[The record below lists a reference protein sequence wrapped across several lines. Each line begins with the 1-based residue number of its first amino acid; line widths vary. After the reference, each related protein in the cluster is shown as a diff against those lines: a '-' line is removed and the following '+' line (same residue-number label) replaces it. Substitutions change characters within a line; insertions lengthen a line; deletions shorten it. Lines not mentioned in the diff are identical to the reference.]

1 MLLNSKALGN
11 TESTHATDLAG
22 FHVEASLD
30 VTVGDGTAQVLHN
43 FGTIVTSVVT
53 NDGGKLMKSASEGLD
68 GESLLA
74 LDLLSKIGDGELH
87 ADLGVATTEDGLMV
101 LDGRDEDADGVMK
114 GALSLINNMDAGTA
128 DNNGA
133 GLVTLAASE
142 GDNLVLTE
150 HELRDLGAATENIG
164 LGVVEGGEDLG
175 TEDGGESFHTVEVG
189 VLNNHNTG
197 VSKELLG
204 IVINELSVDEN
215 VGLVGKDFVNLS
227 LHLHLL
233 GLLDLSDLHD
243 GVDSDLRAEDL
254 NLVVVHGRVGDHDAG
269 FLSRLLTAGGN
280 LLEKNETISEVRVGQ
295 STTGLLDDLDIIKVT
310 GAVKAEHGVDGEVG
324 EVISLRLEK
333 LGGKGGKS
341 NVLKVMSELFLIVK
355 VVEGVLN
362 EDGSGNLTSLSPAL
376 DDDLGMDLLH
386 NEVLGL
392 TEELTSED
400 SDGGGT
406 ITNLLVLSARNIDQD
421 LGRWVVNEDRLKN
434 GRTIVGD
441 GDLLT
446 SVLITERLED
456 LVHTLGTESGLDEVR
471 DSNSANERLL

>member
-1 MLLNSKALGN
+1 MRVSSILPP
-11 TESTHATDLAG
+11 
-22 FHVEASLD
+22 V
-30 VTVGDGTAQVLHN
+30 
-43 FGTIVTSVVT
+43 IIRP
-53 NDGGKLMKSASEGLD
+53 GKRGS
-68 GESLLA
+68 
-74 LDLLSKIGDGELH
+74 
-87 ADLGVATTEDGLMV
+87 
-101 LDGRDEDADGVMK
+101 
-114 GALSLINNMDAGTA
+114 
-128 DNNGA
+128 
-133 GLVTLAASE
+133 
-142 GDNLVLTE
+142 
-150 HELRDLGAATENIG
+150 
-164 LGVVEGGEDLG
+164 
-175 TEDGGESFHTVEVG
+175 
-189 VLNNHNTG
+189 
-197 VSKELLG
+197 
-204 IVINELSVDEN
+204 
-215 VGLVGKDFVNLS
+215 
-227 LHLHLL
+227 
-233 GLLDLSDLHD
+233 
-243 GVDSDLRAEDL
+243 
-254 NLVVVHGRVGDHDAG
+254 VHGRVGDHDAG

-386 NEVLGL
+386 NKVLGL